1 VLKGHR
7 MIVSAY
13 CSQGVVDC
21 CKRKK
26 DKDNENDNEVQE
38 EDKKRKKRNIGEAYR
53 EVTREDIGKWKKP
66 KCRLQCK
73 EWNLRSCGGTVSELQ
88 AKLRESLRKW
98 QKKQENV
105 RKSVN

>member
-1 VLKGHR
+1 

-26 DKDNENDNEVQE
+26 DKDKDNENDDEVQE
-38 EDKKRKKRNIGEAYR
+38 EDKKREKRKRNIGEAYR
-53 EVTREDIGKWKKP
+53 EVTSKDIGKWKKP

-73 EWNLRSCGGTVSELQ
+73 EWNLRSCEGTVSELK
-88 AKLRESLRKW
+88 AKLRASLRKW
-98 QKKQENV
+98 QEENV
-105 RKSVN
+105 PKSVN